1 MSTGSRL
8 PTFSALSPGAVFTY
22 RSAVFRL
29 VFHKTN
35 LAGCSLI
42 LQPVVCRLQQA
53 ITAENLRE
61 PRKPSQSYWQDFYL
75 NKELFSKESGSV
87 LLTSEHLDI
96 REKKYFQDNSTSKMC
111 KIVNQESTLKE
122 RTDVNIVVSSPI

>member
-53 ITAENLRE
+53 ITSENLRE

-111 KIVNQESTLKE
+111 KTVNQESTLKE
-122 RTDVNIVVSSPI
+122 HTDVNIVVSSPI

>member
-61 PRKPSQSYWQDFYL
+61 PRKLSQSYWQDFYL

-96 REKKYFQDNSTSKMC
+96 RKKNTSRIIAPLKCVKQSTK
-111 KIVNQESTLKE
+111 NPL
-122 RTDVNIVVSSPI
+122 